1 MSVFEMNNIIE
12 DALNGSPDQYAIYLR
27 KSRADIE
34 AEKLGQGETL
44 ARHRRILTELAARK
58 GLFVAKIFEE
68 VESADTIA
76 GRPQIQKLIDE
87 CYEGKYRGIIIMA
100 TDRLSRGNYG
110 DAQAI
115 MDCLKF
121 SNRNRGL
128 LVITPTKVYDVAHN
142 HDDEEYME
150 FELFMSRKEFNLIR
164 RRLANGKLQA
174 VVEGNY
180 MGAKRIFGYNI
191 ETGRKTRYL
200 VPHPEEA
207 PILKMIFDWADD
219 GVPVNAI
226 AVKLE
231 NMGVPTHTGV
241 EWAPQT
247 VRGILRN
254 VHYIGR
260 VKWFEHVKV
269 KVREDGKLVT
279 KIERNTDKYLEFEG
293 KHEALVSEEQFNRVQ
308 SRFKVDKTKKDRPLK
323 NPLAGLLVCGKC
335 GKSLRW
341 KEYKMAEPRYLHE
354 TGKRCKIRSAAASDV
369 MDAFIEAL
377 KLQIEDFE
385 VTVDNKP
392 LVSESSVEAQTKAL
406 QAELKKIKQKK
417 MKLFDEWDELDITP
431 NEFAERKAYLND
443 KADAIQRQ
451 LNELETMIPDQEEI
465 AEKAVMLH
473 EALDMLKDD
482 SIDTRV
488 KNQFLKEIIRKI
500 EYNRENDYEFILDV
514 YLN

>member
-12 DALNGSPDQYAIYLR
+12 DALNGSPDQYVIYLR
-27 KSRADIE
+27 KSRSDLE

-58 GLFVAKIFEE
+58 GLFVAEIVEE
-68 VESADTIA
+68 LVSGDTIEA
-76 GRPQIQKLIDE
+76 RPGIQKVIKE
-87 CYEGKYRGIIIMA
+87 CYQGKYRGIIIMA

-121 SNRNRGL
+121 SNRNKGV

-164 RRLANGKLQA
+164 RRLANGKVQA

-191 ETGRKTRYL
+191 AEGKRTRYL

-207 PILKMIFDWADD
+207 PIVKMIFEWAEN
-219 GVPVNAI
+219 GISPNQIAI
-226 AVKLE
+226 RLE
-231 NMGVPTHTGV
+231 AMGVPTITGV
-241 EWAPQT
+241 EWAQET
-247 VRGILRN
+247 VRTMLKN

-260 VKWFEHVKV
+260 VKWFDHVKV
-269 KVREDGKLVT
+269 KVMEDDKLVT
-279 KIERNTDKYLEFEG
+279 KVLRNTDKYMEFEG
-293 KHEALVSEEQFNRVQ
+293 KHEAIVDPETFYKVQ
-308 SRFKVDKTKKDRPLK
+308 KRFKTDKTKSDRPLK

-335 GKSLRW
+335 GKTLRL
-341 KEYKMAEPRYLHE
+341 KEYVRAEPRYLHE
-354 TGKRCKIRSAAASDV
+354 SAKRCKVRSASASDV

-385 VTVDNKP
+385 ISLDNKP
-392 LVSESSVEAQTKAL
+392 IVSESSVETQMKAL
-406 QAELKKIKQKK
+406 QSELKKIKQKK
-417 MKLFDEWDELDITP
+417 MKLFDEWDELGITP

-443 KADAIQRQ
+443 KADAIKRQ
-451 LNELETMIPDQEEI
+451 LNELETMIPDQEELQ
-465 AEKAVMLH
+465 EKKATLH
-473 EALDMLKDD
+473 YALDMLKDD
-482 SIDTRV
+482 SIDART
-488 KNQFLKEIIRKI
+488 KNHFLKSFIRRI
-500 EYNRENDYEFILDV
+500 EFSRENDYEFILDV
-514 YLN
+514 FLD

>member
-1 MSVFEMNNIIE
+1 MTVFEMNNIIE
-12 DALNGSPDQYAIYLR
+12 DALNGSPDHYAIYLR
-27 KSRADIE
+27 KSRADLE

-58 GLFVAKIFEE
+58 GLFVAKVFEE
-68 VESADTIA
+68 VVSGDTIEA
-76 GRPQIQKLIDE
+76 RPQIQKLIEE
-87 CYEGKYRGIIIMA
+87 CYQGKYRGIIIMA

-110 DAQAI
+110 DAQTI
-115 MDCLKF
+115 MDTLKYA
-121 SNRNRGL
+121 NRNRGI

-191 ETGRKTRYL
+191 ATGRKTRYL

-207 PILKMIFDWADD
+207 PIVKMMFEWADSSISI
-219 GVPVNAI
+219 NQI
-226 AVKLE
+226 AVRLE
-231 NMGVPTHTGV
+231 NMGVPTFTGV
-241 EWAPQT
+241 EWAQQT

-260 VKWFEHVKV
+260 VKWFDHVKV
-269 KVREDGKLVT
+269 KVMEDGKLVT
-279 KIERNTDKYLEFEG
+279 KIERNTDKYMEFEG
-293 KHEALVSEEQFNRVQ
+293 KHEPLVDEELFWRVQ
-308 SRFKVDKTKKDRPLK
+308 KRFKTDKTKVGRPLK

-335 GKSLRW
+335 GKVMRW
-341 KEYKMAEPRYLHE
+341 KEYNMAEPRFIHE
-354 TGKRCKIRSAAASDV
+354 SGKKCKIRSAAASDV
-369 MDAFIEAL
+369 FDAFIEAL

-385 VTVDNKP
+385 VSIDNKP
-392 LVSESSVEAQTKAL
+392 IVSESSVETQTKAL

-488 KNQFLKEIIRKI
+488 KNQFLKEIISKI

>member
-44 ARHRRILTELAARK
+44 ARHKRVLTEVAARK

-68 VESADTIA
+68 VVSGDTIEA
-76 GRPQIQKLIDE
+76 RPQIRKLIEE
-87 CYEGKYRGIIIMA
+87 CYQGKYRGIIIMA

-110 DAQAI
+110 DAQTI
-115 MDCLKF
+115 MDCLKY
-121 SNRNRGL
+121 SNRNKGL

-150 FELFMSRKEFNLIR
+150 FELFMSRKEFNLIKR
-164 RRLANGKLQA
+164 RMQNGKIQA

-191 ETGRKTRYL
+191 ATGRKTRYL

-207 PILKMIFDWADD
+207 PILKMIFEWADT
-219 GVPVNAI
+219 GVNANQI
-226 AVKLE
+226 ATRLE
-231 NMGVPTHTGV
+231 SMGVPTHTGV
-241 EWAPQT
+241 EWCHQT
-247 VRGILRN
+247 VRTILQN

-260 VKWFEHVKV
+260 VKWFDHVKV
-269 KVREDGKLVT
+269 KVMEDDKLVT
-279 KIERNTDKYLEFEG
+279 KIERNTDKYMEFEG
-293 KHEALVSEEQFNRVQ
+293 KHEALVSEEQFWRVQ
-308 SRFKVDKTKKDRPLK
+308 SRFKSDKTKQNRPLK

-335 GKSLRW
+335 GKALRW
-341 KEYKMAEPRYLHE
+341 KEYKAAEPRYLHE
-354 TGKRCKIRSAAASDV
+354 SAKRCKIRSAAASDV
-369 MDAFIEAL
+369 IDAFIEAL
-377 KLQIEDFE
+377 KLQIADFE
-385 VTVDNKP
+385 VSIDNKP
-392 LVSESSVEAQTKAL
+392 IVSESSVETQTKAL
-406 QAELKKIKQKK
+406 QAELKKIKHKK
-417 MKLFDEWDELDITP
+417 MKLFDEWDELGITP

-465 AEKAVMLH
+465 EEKVVMLH
-473 EALDMLKDD
+473 EALDMLKDEN
-482 SIDTRV
+482 IDTRV
-488 KNQFLKEIIRKI
+488 KNQFLKQIISKI
-500 EYNRENDYEFILDV
+500 EYNRDNDYEFILDV
-514 YLN
+514 YLR